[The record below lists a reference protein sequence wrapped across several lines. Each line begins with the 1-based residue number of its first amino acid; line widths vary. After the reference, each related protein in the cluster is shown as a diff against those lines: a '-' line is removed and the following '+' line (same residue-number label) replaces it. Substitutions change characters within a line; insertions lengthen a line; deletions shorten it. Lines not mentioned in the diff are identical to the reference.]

1 MEKKKYTE
9 RRMPKEAHFI
19 LKLKYI
25 NRIGNRKRP
34 ARVYNQDWVVIK
46 HISNKTGNTYIHAYE
61 NYVHVS
67 HMF

>member
-1 MEKKKYTE
+1 
-9 RRMPKEAHFI
+9 MPKEEYFI
-19 LKLKYI
+19 LKLKCI

-34 ARVYNQDWVVIK
+34 ASMHSQDWVVIK

-61 NYVHVS
+61 NYFHVF